1 MDIKFPE
8 DIPSQR
14 MAFRHI
20 CNDEELERVFNIKSP
35 EDYLFLIR
43 AETIVDHMRLFRV
56 YRNKKL
62 YSKGNWSLE
71 DSFDTYHF
79 EQFLDALN
87 DTHRKECEE
96 ITYGNIFS
104 NKASGTIFTSNY
116 GPIITISES
125 LEYFLKFA
133 NLTLIDFDTDIPVSV
148 RFNSLRIAI
157 RIMLQQEA
165 MDFHMDPRGIIPKK
179 IQNWNNIVVS
189 NQMKFIAGHEFSHY
203 LCDHIDKKN
212 ICEENIYKDIFSD
225 GENHNKTITFYNQSQ
240 TEEFIA
246 DATSIE
252 LPNYN
257 PHDKTMVITSALYW
271 FAALDL
277 YEHFIEKV
285 TGRKSGL
292 GEHPSAIKRY
302 ESLLNNVSL
311 TKDINKQEWLDY
323 QKNLDVIKEFINN
336 DVDKQLEQTYR
347 FYGSC
352 YLAEPNTKWRGKHL
366 IDRKDYY

>member
-1 MDIKFPE
+1 MDFDFPK

-14 MAFRHI
+14 MAFKPI
-20 CNDEELERVFNIKSP
+20 CNDLELERIFNIKTAQ
-35 EDYLFLIR
+35 DYLFLIR

-62 YSKGNWSLE
+62 NSQGNWSLE
-71 DSFDTYHF
+71 GSFDNYHY
-79 EQFLDALN
+79 EEFLGALDDVN
-87 DTHRKECEE
+87 RERCEE

-125 LEYFLKFA
+125 IEYFLMFA
-133 NLTLIDFDTDIPVSV
+133 NLTLIDFEEEIPLNV
-148 RFNSLRIAI
+148 RMNSLRIAI
-157 RIMLQQEA
+157 RIMLQQES
-165 MDFHMDPRGIIPKK
+165 MDFYMDPRGIIPKK

-189 NQMKFIAGHEFSHY
+189 NQMTFIAGHEFAHY
-203 LCDHIDKKN
+203 LCGHLDSKN
-212 ICEENIYKDIFSD
+212 ISEEVILKGLFSD
-225 GENHNKTITFYNQSQ
+225 EESYNKSTSYYSQSQ
-240 TEEFIA
+240 AEEFIA

-257 PHDKTMVITSALYW
+257 RQNKTMIISSALYW

-277 YEHFIEKV
+277 YEFFIEKV
-285 TGRKSGL
+285 TGRKSGK
-292 GEHPSAIKRY
+292 GDHPSAIDRY
-302 ESLLNNVSL
+302 ISILNNVTL
-311 TKDINKQEWLDY
+311 TKDINKQVWMDY
-323 QKNLDVIKEFINN
+323 QKNFETIKEFITN
-336 DVDKQLEQTYR
+336 DIEQQLDQIYR

-352 YLAEPNTKWRGKHL
+352 YLAEPNTKWRGRHL